1 MFRIQEILIPI
12 LPPLPFLFPPQPC
25 CLSVPLLPCII
36 VLPTIQI
43 KCIQI
48 ANLSISIMKSI
59 MEWVSKCPV
68 HDEVEPSTSHLST
81 TYQLPTAALT
91 YNFNK
96 IHLKAFL
103 ATTNTF
109 DTYIINPF
117 QSHYWPLPLLCFPS
131 FPLPLFPHNFYKFK
145 DFQLNRIHYQLYGIL
160 YRLWKMHHDRIH
172 YQLYGISYR
181 LWKMHHD

>member
-1 MFRIQEILIPI
+1 MKWGWTTLKQNLALNNDDQEYKMFRMQEILIPMS
-12 LPPLPFLFPPQPC
+12 PPLLFLFPPQPC
-25 CLSVPLLPCII
+25 CLSVPLFSCII

-43 KCIQI
+43 KLIQI
-48 ANLSISIMKSI
+48 VIQSISIMKSI
-59 MEWVSKCPV
+59 MEWISTCPV
-68 HDEVEPSTSHLST
+68 HGEVEPSTSHLST

-131 FPLPLFPHNFYKFK
+131 FPLPLFP
-145 DFQLNRIHYQLYGIL
+145 LNMPSSLITSTNSRTF
-160 YRLWKMHHDRIH
+160 
-172 YQLYGISYR
+172 S
-181 LWKMHHD
+181 